1 MAVVKE
7 VCSESMLGAQ
17 EEAKNRPGYH
27 ANGEVTNVDLDEIM
41 EVFPYLFLTADW
53 SLCYDYNEKGCC
65 YYGLCKSIHIQ
76 VGIIFFEKID
86 VHLLVCHH

>member
-1 MAVVKE
+1 MYPKIVYKFLVLKKLQYMAVVKE

-41 EVFPYLFLTADW
+41 EVFP
-53 SLCYDYNEKGCC
+53 
-65 YYGLCKSIHIQ
+65 
-76 VGIIFFEKID
+76 
-86 VHLLVCHH
+86 

>member
-27 ANGEVTNVDLDEIM
+27 ANGEVTNVDLDEITISSSQQFGHFVM
-41 EVFPYLFLTADW
+41 TIMRTVVVIMGFA
-53 SLCYDYNEKGCC
+53 KA
-65 YYGLCKSIHIQ
+65 SI
-76 VGIIFFEKID
+76 FRLE
-86 VHLLVCHH
+86 